1 MTRARRSLHFV
12 PGANARMLDKALAC
26 SADGLI
32 LDLEDSVPLDAKESA
47 RGAVARWLAER
58 DFGSLERIVRINAL
72 DTPFAQA
79 DLAATLP
86 QRPNAYLVPKVN
98 GPEELAALDAELARL
113 EQQHGLPAR
122 GVALIPIATETP
134 QGLLRI
140 AEIARAPR
148 VAALTWGAEDLSAA
162 LGARASRDAQG
173 RYLDVFRHAR
183 TMALLAAA
191 AAGVDAID
199 GVYVDIRDLDGLA
212 REAHDAAQQG
222 FAGKMTIHPDQIPVV
237 NGAFTPS
244 AEDVAE
250 SRALLEAFERERA
263 AGRLAFRFRGQMVD
277 APHLARAR
285 RVLARAAQ
293 AGHS

>member
-1 MTRARRSLHFV
+1 
-12 PGANARMLDKALAC
+12 MLEKALAS

-47 RGAVARWLAER
+47 RGEVARWLAER
-58 DFGSLERIVRINAL
+58 DFGTRERIVRLNAL
-72 DTPFAQA
+72 DTPFARA

-86 QRPNAYLVPKVN
+86 GRPDAYLVPKVN
-98 GPEELAALDAELARL
+98 GPEDLVALDADLARL
-113 EQQHGLPAR
+113 EREHGLAER
-122 GVALIPIATETP
+122 SVALIPIATETP
-134 QGLLRI
+134 LGLLRI

-148 VAALTWGAEDLSAA
+148 VSALTWGAEDLSAA
-162 LGARASRDAQG
+162 LGARANRDAEG

-183 TMALLAAA
+183 VMALVAAA

-199 GVYVDIRDLDGLA
+199 GVYTDIRDLEGLA

-244 AEDVAE
+244 PDDIAH
-250 SRALLEAFERERA
+250 SRELLEAFERERGT
-263 AGRLAFRFRGQMVD
+263 GRGAFRFRGQMVD
-277 APHLARAR
+277 APHLERAR
-285 RVLARAAQ
+285 RILARAAQ

>member
-1 MTRARRSLHFV
+1 VTRARRSLHFV
-12 PGANARMLDKALAC
+12 PGASSRMIGKALAS

-47 RGAVARWLAER
+47 RAEVARWLAEL
-58 DFGSLERIVRINAL
+58 DFGAKERIVRINAL
-72 DTPFAQA
+72 DTPLAQA

-86 QRPNAYLVPKVN
+86 KRPDAYLVPKVN
-98 GPEELAALDAELARL
+98 GPEDLAALDAMLAAL
-113 EQQHGLPAR
+113 EREHGLAERSVP
-122 GVALIPIATETP
+122 LIPIATETP

-148 VAALTWGAEDLSAA
+148 VTALTWGAEDLSAA
-162 LGARASRDAQG
+162 LGARASRDAEG

-183 TMALLAAA
+183 VMALVAAA

-222 FAGKMTIHPDQIPVV
+222 FAGKMTLHPDQIPVV

-244 AEDVAE
+244 QDEIAE
-250 SRALLEAFERERA
+250 SRALLEAFEQERA
-263 AGRLAFRFRGQMVD
+263 AGRLAFRFRGRMVD

-285 RVLARAAQ
+285 RLLARAS
-293 AGHS
+293 HTVSS